1 MTRAAPRAGL
11 AAFLAACLVA
21 TGVLVGALPAQA
33 APVFKAPFPCGQ
45 QWTYSHHSSEVR
57 QALDFVRADGGVT
70 DGTPVLASAAGTAY
84 RHSQPSG
91 AGNYIVI
98 DHGSGWQ
105 TYYFHLSAYSVVH
118 GATVTQGQQI
128 GLTGNTGNSFGAH
141 IHYEQLHHGVG
152 RTIVINGVSLAPY
165 PGSYHQR
172 YLTSDNCGRFAE
184 PVGGRAF
191 GFGSGQHYVAV
202 GSAGTL
208 ANLSWSPESGV
219 VQADWGGGSLTGKAL
234 GYAHAGQQH
243 VFARGSD
250 DTLRHWW
257 FAPGMDAPGMDDWD
271 TRGRVASDPT
281 GFAYGSQQ
289 HVFYRNPDGQLE
301 HRFYD
306 LDTGHVTSGVW
317 PGGTFVGN
325 PYAFVHR
332 DQQHIFGRTASG
344 GLIHWYWWPGISPS
358 TDDWGVTSGVASDPT
373 GFSYGGN
380 QHHVF
385 FRNSDGDLAHRFF
398 DDPSGTFG
406 GGVWPGGS
414 FVGNPHAFVH
424 HDQQH
429 VFGRTASGDLVHW
442 YWWPGIDPG
451 VDNWGARGVVTG
463 DPAGLSAPGQ
473 HHVFY
478 RLGNGTLE
486 HRFVNDV
493 TGQLVTDNWGGSLAP

>member
-21 TGVLVGALPAQA
+21 TGVLMGALPAQA
-33 APVFKAPFPCGQ
+33 APVFKAPFPCGH

-91 AGNYIVI
+91 AGNYVVI

-105 TYYFHLSAYSVVH
+105 TYYFHLSAYSVAT
-118 GATVTQGQQI
+118 GASVSQGQQI

-141 IHYEQLHHGVG
+141 IHYEQLYHGVG

-202 GSAGTL
+202 GSAGGL
-208 ANLSWSPESGV
+208 ASLSWSPESGV
-219 VQADWGGGSLTGKAL
+219 VQADWRGGVLTGRAM
-234 GYAHAGQQH
+234 GYAHAGQRH
-243 VFARGSD
+243 VFARGRD

-257 FAPGMDAPGMDDWD
+257 FGPGMSVPGLDDWD
-271 TRGRVASDPT
+271 TVGRVVSDPT

-289 HVFYRNPDGQLE
+289 HVFYRNPDGWLE

-306 LDTGHVTSGVW
+306 LDTGRVSGGVW
-317 PGGTFVGN
+317 PGGRFVGN
-325 PYAFVHR
+325 PFAFVHR
-332 DQQHIFGRTASG
+332 DQQHVFGRTASG
-344 GLIHWYWWPGISPS
+344 GLIHWYWWPGISPR
-358 TDDWGVTSGVASDPT
+358 TDDWGVRSGVASDPT
-373 GFSYGGN
+373 GFSYGG

-385 FRNSDGDLAHRFF
+385 FRDSDGGLGHRFF
-398 DDPSGTFG
+398 DDLSGTFG
-406 GGVWPGGS
+406 GGVWPGAV

-424 HDQQH
+424 RDQQH

-442 YWWPGIDPG
+442 YWWPGIDPR
-451 VDNWGARGVVTG
+451 VDDWGARGVVTG
-463 DPAGLSAPGQ
+463 DPVGLSAAGQ

-478 RLGNGTLE
+478 RLGDGTLE
-486 HRFVNDV
+486 HRFVDDT
-493 TGQLVTDNWGGSLAP
+493 TGQIVTDNWGGSLAP

>member
-1 MTRAAPRAGL
+1 MTCTSPR
-11 AAFLAACLVA
+11 
-21 TGVLVGALPAQA
+21 
-33 APVFKAPFPCGQ
+33 
-45 QWTYSHHSSEVR
+45 R
-57 QALDFVRADGGVT
+57 
-70 DGTPVLASAAGTAY
+70 AGTAY

-105 TYYFHLSAYSVVH
+105 TYYFHLSAYSVAT
-118 GATVTQGQQI
+118 GASVTQGQQI

-141 IHYEQLHHGVG
+141 IHYEQLLHGVG

-257 FAPGMDAPGMDDWD
+257 FAPGMDDWD

-332 DQQHIFGRTASG
+332 DQQH
-344 GLIHWYWWPGISPS
+344 
-358 TDDWGVTSGVASDPT
+358 
-373 GFSYGGN
+373 
-380 QHHVF
+380 
-385 FRNSDGDLAHRFF
+385 
-398 DDPSGTFG
+398 
-406 GGVWPGGS
+406 
-414 FVGNPHAFVH
+414 
-424 HDQQH
+424 

-478 RLGNGTLE
+478 RLGDGTLE
-486 HRFVNDV
+486 HRFVDDT
-493 TGQLVTDNWGGSLAP
+493 TGQIATDNWGGSLAP

>member
-11 AAFLAACLVA
+11 AAVLAACLVA
-21 TGVLVGALPAQA
+21 TGVLMGALPAQA

-45 QWTYSHHSSEVR
+45 QWTYSHYSSEVR

-91 AGNYIVI
+91 AGNYVVI

-105 TYYFHLSAYSVVH
+105 TYYFHLSAYSVAT
-118 GATVTQGQQI
+118 GASVSQGQQI

-141 IHYEQLHHGVG
+141 IHYEQLYHGVG

-208 ANLSWSPESGV
+208 ASLSWSPESGV
-219 VQADWGGGSLTGKAL
+219 VQADWGGGVLTGRAM
-234 GYAHAGQQH
+234 GYAHAGQRH
-243 VFARGSD
+243 VFARGRD

-257 FAPGMDAPGMDDWD
+257 FGPGMSVPGLDDWD
-271 TRGRVASDPT
+271 TAGRVVSDPT

-289 HVFYRNPDGQLE
+289 HVFYRNPDGWLE

-306 LDTGHVTSGVW
+306 LDTGRVTGGVW
-317 PGGTFVGN
+317 PGGRFVGN
-325 PYAFVHR
+325 PFAFVHR
-332 DQQHIFGRTASG
+332 DQQHVFGRTASG
-344 GLIHWYWWPGISPS
+344 GLIHWYWWPGISPG
-358 TDDWGVTSGVASDPT
+358 TDDWGVRSGVASDPT
-373 GFSYGGN
+373 GFSYGG

-385 FRNSDGDLAHRFF
+385 FRDSDGGLGHRFF
-398 DDPSGTFG
+398 DDLSGTFG
-406 GGVWPGGS
+406 GGVWPGAV

-424 HDQQH
+424 RDQQH

-442 YWWPGIDPG
+442 YWWPGIDPR
-451 VDNWGARGVVTG
+451 VDDWGARGVVTG
-463 DPAGLSAPGQ
+463 DPAGLSAAGQ

-478 RLGNGTLE
+478 RLGDGTLE
-486 HRFVNDV
+486 HRFVEDT
-493 TGQLVTDNWGGSLAP
+493 TGQIVTDNWGGSLAP

>member
-21 TGVLVGALPAQA
+21 TGVLMGALPAQA

-91 AGNYIVI
+91 AGNYVVI

-105 TYYFHLSAYSVVH
+105 TYYFHLSAYSVAT
-118 GATVTQGQQI
+118 GARVSQGQQI

-141 IHYEQLHHGVG
+141 IHYEQLYHGVG

-208 ANLSWSPESGV
+208 ASLSWSPESGV
-219 VQADWGGGSLTGKAL
+219 VQADWGGGVLTGRAM
-234 GYAHAGQQH
+234 GYAHAGQRH
-243 VFARGSD
+243 VFARGRD

-257 FAPGMDAPGMDDWD
+257 FGPGMSVPGLDDWD
-271 TRGRVASDPT
+271 TVGRVVSDPT

-289 HVFYRNPDGQLE
+289 HVFYRNPDGWLE

-306 LDTGHVTSGVW
+306 LDTGRVT
-317 PGGTFVGN
+317 
-325 PYAFVHR
+325 
-332 DQQHIFGRTASG
+332 
-344 GLIHWYWWPGISPS
+344 
-358 TDDWGVTSGVASDPT
+358 
-373 GFSYGGN
+373 
-380 QHHVF
+380 
-385 FRNSDGDLAHRFF
+385 
-398 DDPSGTFG
+398 
-406 GGVWPGGS
+406 GGVWPGGRFVGNPFV

-424 HDQQH
+424 RDQQH

-442 YWWPGIDPG
+442 YWWPGIDPR
-451 VDNWGARGVVTG
+451 VDDWGARGVVTG
-463 DPAGLSAPGQ
+463 DPAGLSAAG
-473 HHVFY
+473 
-478 RLGNGTLE
+478 
-486 HRFVNDV
+486 
-493 TGQLVTDNWGGSLAP
+493 